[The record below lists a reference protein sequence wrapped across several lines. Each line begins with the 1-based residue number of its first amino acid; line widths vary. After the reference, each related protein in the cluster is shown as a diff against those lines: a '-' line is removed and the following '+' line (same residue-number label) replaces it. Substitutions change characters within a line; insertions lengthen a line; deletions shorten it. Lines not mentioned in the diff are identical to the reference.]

1 MLQIFVT
8 YLESNDSV
16 LSIKNRIFY
25 SEKSGWI
32 TTKLT
37 VDNLVVTTY
46 NGAGRGDRT
55 LICKFGSL
63 TILPLNYARI
73 FTTLITSL
81 YKLN

>member
-46 NGAGRGDRT
+46 NGADDETRT
-55 LICKFGSL
+55 HNKTGVG
-63 TILPLNYARI
+63 ILSG
-73 FTTLITSL
+73 TLYTPAFL
-81 YKLN
+81 PTEK